1 MPDTW
6 RYVERAR
13 PEHWYDMHVSTRY
26 WIQTM
31 PWVSAA
37 ASGGSTISLGGG
49 SFSVATDGVAA
60 RTSLALCA
68 TAFVANSNTPAAAAT
83 SRRRSWLICSEVSIL
98 RIGES
103 PRLAG

>member
-49 SFSVATDGVAA
+49 SFSMARYGVA
-60 RTSLALCA
+60 SLALCA
-68 TAFVANSNTPAAAAT
+68 KAFVASSIPPAAAA
-83 SRRRSWLICSEVSIL
+83 RRSRPIGSTQNMDGI
-98 RIGES
+98 RIVN
-103 PRLAG
+103 LH